1 MYLLTCFHISIEL
14 PLNCRLP
21 LNSHSRSQYTLYVCT
36 YVSIHIIS
44 QLINTP
50 IHNVMSFHIAHSFV
64 FRRNFFSRILILTTD
79 SPFGAHSN
87 RNDSLT
93 RNICESLPSSAWP
106 MPWEKYT
113 VGYPTGMSRIFLI
126 KKGVIVKIYKLYTP
140 DNVYNFECLNFHEH
154 SFSLHQ
160 HIFDYCNRHQRHKKC
175 FELEVAL

>member
-93 RNICESLPSSAWP
+93 RNICESLPSSALAHA
-106 MPWEKYT
+106 
-113 VGYPTGMSRIFLI
+113 VGEIHC
-126 KKGVIVKIYKLYTP
+126 GVPYGDV
-140 DNVYNFECLNFHEH
+140 
-154 SFSLHQ
+154 
-160 HIFDYCNRHQRHKKC
+160 
-175 FELEVAL
+175 

>member
-64 FRRNFFSRILILTTD
+64 FRRNFFSPILILTTD

-93 RNICESLPSSAWP
+93 RNHLKAKHLWKSPVLSPGPCRGRNTLWG
-106 MPWEKYT
+106 T
-113 VGYPTGMSRIFLI
+113 LRG
-126 KKGVIVKIYKLYTP
+126 
-140 DNVYNFECLNFHEH
+140 CLGF
-154 SFSLHQ
+154 F
-160 HIFDYCNRHQRHKKC
+160 
-175 FELEVAL
+175 